1 MNDRHV
7 FHILIFKQKSY
18 SYTCDMLSL
27 FRIFAMMLGRCYS
40 MTVEYHR
47 ERMVI
52 NEQAADE
59 PQESPL

>member
-1 MNDRHV
+1 
-7 FHILIFKQKSY
+7 
-18 SYTCDMLSL
+18 
-27 FRIFAMMLGRCYS
+27 MLGRCYS

-59 PQESPL
+59 PQESPLWEDKDDWLWHPYGKNHKTLNPWPTQ